1 MDTYE
6 IAAKPCAVVF
16 NISIAKAAQTD
27 LDDILDWTTHAFG
40 AVGRKRY
47 EALIQTALTDL
58 LVDPDRTGVRQRNDI
73 GTRICTYHLST
84 SRKRISSA
92 AQVAK
97 PRHLVFFRLQGNVIQ
112 VLRILHDSMDFT
124 RHVTDFERD

>member
-1 MDTYE
+1 M
-6 IAAKPCAVVF
+6 AAKPGAVVF
-16 NISIAKAAQTD
+16 NISIAEAAQTD

-58 LVDPDRTGVRQRNDI
+58 LVDPGRIGVRQRDDI
-73 GTRICTYHLST
+73 GAGICAYHLLT
-84 SRKRISSA
+84 SRKRTTSA

-97 PRHLVFFRLQGNVIQ
+97 PRHLVLFRLQSNFIQ
-112 VLRILHDSMDFT
+112 VLRLLHDSMDFT
-124 RHVTDFERD
+124 RHASDLERD